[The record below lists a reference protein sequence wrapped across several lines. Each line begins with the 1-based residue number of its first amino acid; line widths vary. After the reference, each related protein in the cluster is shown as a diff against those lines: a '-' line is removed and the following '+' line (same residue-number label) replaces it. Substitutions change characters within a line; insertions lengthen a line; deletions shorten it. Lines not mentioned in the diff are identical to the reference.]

1 MTRIVM
7 IAGLIAALALSVVGP
22 GFSIAPASAEMM
34 ETNMDMM
41 KATGVDLMAL
51 KTEIASIQAELQRLT
66 ARAGAMT
73 KMVDRAASDYCA
85 SVPDALL
92 ATGFVPGLCR

>member
-1 MTRIVM
+1 MTRTLV
-7 IAGLIAALALSVVGP
+7 IAGLIAALALTVGGP
-22 GFSIAPASAEMM
+22 GLSIASATAEMM
-34 ETNMDMM
+34 QTDMSMM

-51 KTEIASIQAELQRLT
+51 RTEITAIQAELQRLT

-92 ATGFVPGLCR
+92 ATGFVPGLSK